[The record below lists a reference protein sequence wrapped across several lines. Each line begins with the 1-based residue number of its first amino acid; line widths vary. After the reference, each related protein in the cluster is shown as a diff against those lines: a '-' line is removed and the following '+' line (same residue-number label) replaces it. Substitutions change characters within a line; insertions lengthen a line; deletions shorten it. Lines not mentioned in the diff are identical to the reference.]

1 MQGAKAARAL
11 AAVHS
16 VPFTRP
22 DDFLAEMVKTDAH
35 MGRSDSVCSTGSR
48 GLQKARYG
56 GVEREGKRIGK
67 QVQLEKIK
75 ERERSKKDIEERL

>member
-1 MQGAKAARAL
+1 M
-11 AAVHS
+11 
-16 VPFTRP
+16 
-22 DDFLAEMVKTDAH
+22 
-35 MGRSDSVCSTGSR
+35 
-48 GLQKARYG
+48 QKARYG